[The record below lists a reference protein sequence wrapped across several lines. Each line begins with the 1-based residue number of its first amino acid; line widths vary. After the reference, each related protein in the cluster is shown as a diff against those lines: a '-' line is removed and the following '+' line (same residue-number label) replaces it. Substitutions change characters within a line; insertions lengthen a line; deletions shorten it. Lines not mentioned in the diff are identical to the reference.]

1 MILSK
6 NGCLSFVKLTNLT
19 CSNHAHLQDF
29 GVKTFLACNSTE
41 KSVNWRMPLLP
52 LELASGASSGDL
64 PLVMPEASPEVARQD
79 RSEGARRNLPVNG
92 DSVGETKKS
101 VEIQIKT
108 A

>member
-1 MILSK
+1 
-6 NGCLSFVKLTNLT
+6 
-19 CSNHAHLQDF
+19 
-29 GVKTFLACNSTE
+29 
-41 KSVNWRMPLLP
+41 
-52 LELASGASSGDL
+52 
-64 PLVMPEASPEVARQD
+64 MPEASPEVARQD

>member
-1 MILSK
+1 
-6 NGCLSFVKLTNLT
+6 
-19 CSNHAHLQDF
+19 
-29 GVKTFLACNSTE
+29 
-41 KSVNWRMPLLP
+41 MPLLP

-79 RSEGARRNLPVNG
+79 RSEGARRNPPVNV